1 MPTERPMTT
10 EAIKLERPRER
21 QHRFGGYVFFLLIY
35 TNVCYFLFFGGH
47 WTTTLNIVI
56 VMVNR
61 LQPVSDSSKDPYT
74 SGATKLNLDHYRVL
88 L

>member
-1 MPTERPMTT
+1 MS
-10 EAIKLERPRER
+10 AI
-21 QHRFGGYVFFLLIY
+21 
-35 TNVCYFLFFGGH
+35 LFFGGH